1 MVKHRPCGINCRIR
15 AGNTFSEFSE
25 MAGTSAIYVEMHYKH
40 YDDEMLRM
48 AALQS
53 FSIDKSGI
61 ILPTVPITPT
71 IIVMHLGDLLWG
83 FSRVFGGGNT
93 TTRRNHTVHWATARR
108 PRTPSSRWIKGRSC
122 TNFQTRPPNG
132 GRPKSAP
139 IGGSLR

>member
-15 AGNTFSEFSE
+15 AGNTFSEISE
-25 MAGTSAIYVEMHYKH
+25 MAGTSAIYIEMHYKH

-53 FSIDKSGI
+53 FRIDKSGI

-83 FSRVFGGGNT
+83 FSRVFGGGKHYNT
-93 TTRRNHTVHWATARR
+93 EKPHSALVYR
-108 PRTPSSRWIKGRSC
+108 P
-122 TNFQTRPPNG
+122 
-132 GRPKSAP
+132 SAP
-139 IGGSLR
+139 ETAVPMDQGPIMH